1 MVALGAM
8 DPDEDLLLR
17 AAGLRLS
24 PPSAARTEADALP
37 AAHPLDDREDL
48 RDLRTVAVDEPWTA
62 DPDDALSFARTD
74 GGLRVWVHI
83 TAASEVLPAGGAID
97 RAAFEVN
104 TMGPVRMLH
113 ALVGNLRASAAP
125 RLVTITSQMGA
136 LSLDMTLGF
145 AYSATKAALNKFMKL
160 AAIEL
165 GKEGINVCVIH
176 PGWVQ
181 TDMGGAEADI
191 TPQESARGI
200 VLHLGATEDLHRDLA
215 EGVRECLLA
224 TLEDLARDE
233 TSFFPTA
240 RAGFGSRETL

>member
-1 MVALGAM
+1 MPTVLITGANRGIGLELVKCYAARGDTVLACCRDPRAAVELAAIPGAVETFALDVADAASVAALADALGARPVDILLNNAGTLGPEYPRQTAYEM
-8 DPDEDLLLR
+8 D
-17 AAGLRLS
+17 
-24 PPSAARTEADALP
+24 
-37 AAHPLDDREDL
+37 
-48 RDLRTVAVDEPWTA
+48 
-62 DPDDALSFARTD
+62 FD
-74 GGLRVWVHI
+74 GWRQ
-83 TAASEVLPAGGAID
+83 
-97 RAAFEVN
+97 AFDIN

-113 ALVGNLRASAAP
+113 ALIGNLRASAAP

-200 VLHLGATEDLHRDLA
+200 VETVDKLD
-215 EGVRECLLA
+215 
-224 TLEDLARDE
+224 AR
-233 TSFFPTA
+233 TNGSFWKWNGEPH
-240 RAGFGSRETL
+240 EW